1 MTGFRSVLPLFNL
14 EFWSKGILTLCY
26 YPPQPNWVSSQ
37 LQKFWQFLNEQTP
50 SFKSI
55 PRAASLVEHLSN
67 VVNLGIIKLIWNL
80 PCSSSYW
87 PKEFELYPVYFNFL
101 ITKNGQVAFM
111 KRIPRFW
118 LKLRFS
124 LFARVNAKW
133 DILSDFY
140 TLCLGTHCGILKPKS
155 WRGVDNKVKNRG
167 KDICRATDQW
177 CFIRKVIAA
186 RSESSQAKE
195 EEATIL
201 NRINKKTLELFIG
214 VNFVGYVQQG

>member
-124 LFARVNAKW
+124 LFARVLVLMQNETFWGIFIHCA
-133 DILSDFY
+133 
-140 TLCLGTHCGILKPKS
+140 LGH
-155 WRGVDNKVKNRG
+155 
-167 KDICRATDQW
+167 
-177 CFIRKVIAA
+177 IAV
-186 RSESSQAKE
+186 
-195 EEATIL
+195 
-201 NRINKKTLELFIG
+201 F
-214 VNFVGYVQQG
+214 